1 MQIEGKL
8 QRTLQQRAS
17 VVHRFVRHHFVRG
30 TDTPGASKSVQM
42 LDVTAAVVP
51 HLGQIYR
58 KEVLEGGEGGGGGGR
73 KMESGTG
80 GTEVG
85 QPGQKEKEE
94 SILRT
99 KKKKT
104 ARRSFC
110 IALHAKLAWKPPAAI
125 SYLNVFI

>member
-58 KEVLEGGEGGGGGGR
+58 KEVLEGGEGGGGGGAQDGKWDR
-73 KMESGTG
+73 RNRSGTAR
-80 GTEVG
+80 TEGERRVDIKN
-85 QPGQKEKEE
+85 QEKKN
-94 SILRT
+94 STQIFLY
-99 KKKKT
+99 
-104 ARRSFC
+104 C
-110 IALHAKLAWKPPAAI
+110 ITC
-125 SYLNVFI
+125 